1 MYISKTI
8 SCGGLLKRL
17 KDASISDCNPLSTNF
32 VDRGSHGELTFSFN
46 PICPEITPSITNS
59 PRPILEGWNKIVE
72 KFEEKY
78 TQIYIQSDMKK
89 KAHLDCIEEG
99 SNLIHEPKAKWCH
112 VLLLDALV
120 HSAHNYTFS
129 ALVESSVRRRKFNQ
143 HLELRN
149 SILDVYGKTAVGAY
163 NKSPSECTFVSD
175 GVVTPDLSDRDL
187 PLAKISPTS
196 SNDRSH
202 LLHKSNVNLIS
213 PEIHDR
219 EFSLSCTSNSPLKN
233 SGSQSH
239 SKKNKKR
246 KHASSVLG
254 RFHAA
259 DTDDA
264 EDEHLFANI
273 LSLLADSP
281 QSITTATEPD
291 DVSERGLKKAVKL
304 AANGFEVDVGTV
316 MVLRRPNQWDSH
328 ENFQEYLLSLAGTDK
343 SSKRFQTVV
352 NDLCRKLSAQNQEI
366 SSDRRFINKAES
378 KLNTSESPRYPE
390 HPRSDLMSIIAAVI
404 MKVCS
409 TPEQMNIDEERLQ
422 DFELTYQS
430 RPESMSP
437 SPLSTLP
444 DFDFYTIESDFKG
457 DYVTSA
463 NNLPPFYGHESAVP
477 CIKSE
482 STEMSEVKEEPYL
495 SKEYKRNDSNSFVR
509 SLYII
514 PADLPEGQ
522 DSISED
528 SDEEEMCA
536 MRDED
541 RCADSEKAFTSL
553 FQATQECNY
562 CHYGE
567 TTQTSFPSFN
577 EVWDD
582 FSRNPNCM

>member
-1 MYISKTI
+1 MYFSKTI

-17 KDASISDCNPLSTNF
+17 KDASISDCNSLSTNF
-32 VDRGSHGELTFSFN
+32 VDRSSHGELTFSFN
-46 PICPEITPSITNS
+46 PICPETTPSIANS

-149 SILDVYGKTAVGAY
+149 SILDVYGKSAVGTY
-163 NKSPSECTFVSD
+163 SKSTSECILASD

-187 PLAKISPTS
+187 ISADLLPIS
-196 SNDRSH
+196 SVDRPH
-202 LLHKSNVNLIS
+202 QLHKSNVNLIS

-219 EFSLSCTSNSPLKN
+219 ELYLSHTSTSSSNI
-233 SGSQSH
+233 SGGQSQT
-239 SKKNKKR
+239 KKNKKR
-246 KHASSVLG
+246 KHASCVRGRYSVG
-254 RFHAA
+254 

-281 QSITTATEPD
+281 QSITTANEPD
-291 DVSERGLKKAVKL
+291 DVIDRGLKKAVKA
-304 AANGFEVDVGTV
+304 AANGFVIDIGTAIA
-316 MVLRRPNQWDSH
+316 LRRPNQWDSH

-352 NDLCRKLSAQNQEI
+352 NDLCRKLSAHGSDTNN
-366 SSDRRFINKAES
+366 DRRSLKKSES
-378 KLNTSESPRYPE
+378 KQSTSESPC
-390 HPRSDLMSIIAAVI
+390 HPQHFRSDLMSIIAAVI

-409 TPEQMNIDEERLQ
+409 APEQGMVDEERLH
-422 DFELTYQS
+422 DSEPTYQS
-430 RPESMSP
+430 LSGSLSP

-457 DYVTSA
+457 DYISSA
-463 NNLPPFYGHESAVP
+463 NNLPPFYGHESA
-477 CIKSE
+477 E
-482 STEMSEVKEEPYL
+482 SGTRVESNEMQQIKEEPHP
-495 SKEYKRNDSNSFVR
+495 SSECKRSDSSSFVR

-522 DSISED
+522 DSNSEE
-528 SDEEEMCA
+528 SDEDESCP
-536 MRDED
+536 MRNED
-541 RCADSEKAFTSL
+541 RCADTEKAFTSL
-553 FQATQECNY
+553 FQGTQECNY

-567 TTQTSFPSFN
+567 ITQNSFPSFN